1 MLSVIIP
8 TLNAAE
14 TLPRA
19 LAPLVRGAWEGV
31 IKEVIVVDG
40 GSTDETCAIADA
52 AGCMVR
58 DAPRG
63 RGPQLR
69 DGAHAARG
77 AWLLFL
83 HADTVLDEDWLEEAA
98 AFMARDPMQA
108 AAFRFA
114 FDADEPAARRVAFWV
129 RVRCAALKLPYGD
142 QGLLI
147 SRMLYD
153 AVGGYAPLPLMEDVD
168 LVRRI
173 GARRMRMLKPRAV
186 TSAVRFR
193 RDGYMRRALR
203 NMLLV
208 AQFYAGADPARLAR
222 RYE

>member
-1 MLSVIIP
+1 MLSVVIP

-14 TLPRA
+14 SLPRA

-52 AGCMVR
+52 AGCTVL

-63 RGPQLR
+63 RGRQLCA
-69 DGAHAARG
+69 GAAAARG

-83 HADTVLDEDWLEEAA
+83 HADTALEEGWLEEAA
-98 AFMARDPMQA
+98 AFMARDAQKA

-129 RVRCAALKLPYGD
+129 RLRCAVLKLPYGD

-147 SRMLYD
+147 SRTLYD

-173 GARRMRMLKPRAV
+173 GARRLRMLRSRAI
-186 TSAVRFR
+186 TSAARYR

-203 NMLLV
+203 NIWLV
-208 AQFYAGADPARLAR
+208 AQFYLGADPARLAR
-222 RYE
+222 KYD